1 MATTQTFTPMNVF
14 SVVEVLTVDCLLTA
28 DVCVYR
34 SIAVCVLKYWA
45 TVITVYL
52 ESQSLKEDTPVAVWT
67 WVSA

>member
-1 MATTQTFTPMNVF
+1 MEF
-14 SVVEVLTVDCLLTA
+14 LTVDCGLMA

-45 TVITVYL
+45 TVITVFL

>member
-1 MATTQTFTPMNVF
+1 MEF
-14 SVVEVLTVDCLLTA
+14 LTVDCGLRA
-28 DVCVYR
+28 DVCVHR

-52 ESQSLKEDTPVAVWT
+52 ESQSLKEDTRVAVWT